1 MQPHEQSHQ
10 CGFFFK
16 KKILVIS
23 KSMQK
28 YILEMQG
35 GETEK
40 RNGFIEMKADEKYR
54 CKRTAG

>member
-1 MQPHEQSHQ
+1 MW
-10 CGFFFK
+10 FFLK